1 MTKRIKNAMA
11 PFGKNLSLFWGDS
24 MVKSF
29 VVKTKVFSVYII
41 RYDLYNLTYM
51 ILIIQMSDENQQIK
65 NCLKATLG
73 N

>member
-29 VVKTKVFSVYII
+29 VVKTKVSSVYTI
-41 RYDLYNLTYM
+41 RDDVYNLAYM
-51 ILIIQMSDENQQIK
+51 ILIMQPGDENQQ
-65 NCLKATLG
+65 
-73 N
+73 